1 MADKLWIL
9 VGNASRMRLFSGDE
23 RGEDWRLLEEFRH
36 DESRAHDMDLREQ
49 RDNPN
54 AGTLHGPQP
63 EIEPDG
69 RRELEHDRF
78 ARELSGRL
86 DRGVDSHIFER
97 LIIAAPPEFLGRL
110 RKALSKRVLQ
120 RLMLD
125 LDADYSNVP
134 AKELAARRRTWKA
147 PKARYTRGLLAK
159 YMTLVS
165 TATKGAITDAD

>member
-9 VGNASRMRLFSGDE
+9 VGNASRMRLFSADE
-23 RGEDWRLLEEFRH
+23 RGEDWKLLEEFRH
-36 DESRAHDMDLREQ
+36 DESRAHNMELREQ

-54 AGTLHGPQP
+54 AGTLGPAP
-63 EIEPDG
+63 ENEPDR

-86 DRGVDSHIFER
+86 DRAVDHHTFER

-110 RKALSKRVLQ
+110 RKALSKRVLH
-120 RLMLD
+120 RLVLD

-134 AKELAARRRTWKA
+134 ARDLPNRV
-147 PKARYTRGLLAK
+147 PVL
-159 YMTLVS
+159 
-165 TATKGAITDAD
+165 